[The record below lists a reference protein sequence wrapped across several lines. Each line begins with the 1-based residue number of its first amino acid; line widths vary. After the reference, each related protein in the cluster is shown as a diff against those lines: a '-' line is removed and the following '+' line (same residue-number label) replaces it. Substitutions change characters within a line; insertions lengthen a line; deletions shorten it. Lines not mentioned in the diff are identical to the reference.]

1 MSSNSGEEKAETE
14 NDAESIS
21 IEAILAAKKN
31 YFSIENDADAET
43 TGVGG
48 QMKTQ
53 EYNTLIVP
61 NLEPKYP
68 SRSSSIFSSSSF
80 LGSSRF
86 FVLMILFVCNTA
98 MYLARINLSVA
109 IVYMYTDDQEF
120 EKSVALSAFYWGGVC
135 KLSDI
140 GWVSSC
146 KIWREENPSLV
157 LLSFHLFLK
166 SLIIITIAIYIY
178 QGASY
183 PSQMAL
189 LSGWIPWF
197 ERSRAL
203 SIISA
208 GESLGTIITLFGGPY
223 IVNMCNCWSG
233 LFYATGI
240 ANLVVFVI
248 ISLMLFE
255 TPEEMKEWGW
265 LSSAE
270 MRFLNSDSA
279 RPRRRR
285 TRSRSLLD
293 NGDSQYRDHDTI
305 PYGKFLRSIP
315 YLSTVAIH
323 FCSDWGYLLI
333 LCYLPS
339 YWRNVYQVSDSQM
352 AFFSVLPCIGIPI
365 VSIFGATFADWLLSQ
380 KVSLLQV
387 RKSMSVLGLGL
398 PALCFHLLSYCKPC
412 RASCPTFWF
421 AVFTMIAGV
430 SFRGFQTGGWASNY
444 LDIGPKYVSHLFSI
458 ANSVGAVSGILA
470 PLVTGAIISDGV
482 GNWGVVFN
490 MVAVMYVLGGVVF
503 YIFGKAHV
511 LFD

>member
-53 EYNTLIVP
+53 EYNALIVP

-120 EKSVALSAFYWGGVC
+120 EKSVALSAFYWGYA
-135 KLSDI
+135 
-140 GWVSSC
+140 SSQILAGYLAARYGGK
-146 KIWREENPSLV
+146 KIL
-157 LLSFHLFLK
+157 LLSFLGTGIGTCLIPIHE
-166 SLIIITIAIYIY
+166 SLWSMVIFRAIIGIC

-387 RKSMSVLGLGL
+387 Y
-398 PALCFHLLSYCKPC
+398 HH
-412 RASCPTFWF
+412 
-421 AVFTMIAGV
+421 
-430 SFRGFQTGGWASNY
+430 
-444 LDIGPKYVSHLFSI
+444 PKCSL
-458 ANSVGAVSGILA
+458 
-470 PLVTGAIISDGV
+470 
-482 GNWGVVFN
+482 
-490 MVAVMYVLGGVVF
+490 
-503 YIFGKAHV
+503 
-511 LFD
+511 